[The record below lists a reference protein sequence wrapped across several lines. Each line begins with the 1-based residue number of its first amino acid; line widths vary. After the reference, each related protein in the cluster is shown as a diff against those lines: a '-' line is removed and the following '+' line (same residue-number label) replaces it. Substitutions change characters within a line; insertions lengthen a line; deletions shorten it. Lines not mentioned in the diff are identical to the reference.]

1 MIIYATKQTI
11 ERYKIKMPREFTDPV
26 MRPIVE
32 AVFEKEHGDRLL
44 EWGAKLFYFDRR
56 KCIQVCNFASKF
68 TIILVDVKMADLES
82 VGDTIVRYMFDI
94 YSDNAEMTNLLE
106 KFFADYP
113 LVCFAKLTDRS
124 AISTLNR
131 LQTYYLEDGYRLY
144 DYIENGVL
152 QTRKLNR
159 FLNTKYLVTEKVTG
173 KSEYFY
179 PAEKLEALLK
189 ERYGK
194 SQKDPI

>member
-11 ERYKIKMPREFTDPV
+11 ERYKIKMPQEFSDPV

-32 AVFEKEHGDRLL
+32 TIYEKEHGDRLL

-68 TIILVDVKMADLES
+68 TVILVDVKVADLES
-82 VGDTIVRYMFDI
+82 IGDTIARYMLDI
-94 YSDNAEMTNLLE
+94 YSDNAEMTQLLE

-144 DYIENGVL
+144 DYIENGIL

-159 FLNTKYLVTEKVTG
+159 FLNTDYFVTEKVNG

-179 PAEKLEALLK
+179 PAEKLEMLIK
-189 ERYGK
+189 ERYGCSGCGK
-194 SQKDPI
+194 

>member
-11 ERYKIKMPREFTDPV
+11 ERYKIKMLQEFTDPV
-26 MRPIVE
+26 MRSIVE
-32 AVFEKEHGDRLL
+32 AVYKKEHGDRLL

-68 TIILVDVKMADLES
+68 TIILVDVKIAELES
-82 VGDTIVRYMFDI
+82 VGDAIAQYMFDI
-94 YSDNAEMTNLLE
+94 YSDNAEMTKLLK
-106 KFFADYP
+106 KFFANYP

-144 DYIENGVL
+144 DYIENGIL

-159 FLNTKYLVTEKVTG
+159 FLNTDYFVT
-173 KSEYFY
+173 
-179 PAEKLEALLK
+179 
-189 ERYGK
+189 
-194 SQKDPI
+194 